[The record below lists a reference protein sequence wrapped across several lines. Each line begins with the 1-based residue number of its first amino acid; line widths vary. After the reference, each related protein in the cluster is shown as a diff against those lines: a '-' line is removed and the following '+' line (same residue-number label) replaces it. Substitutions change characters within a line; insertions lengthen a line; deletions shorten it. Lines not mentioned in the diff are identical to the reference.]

1 MTNYSLGEGESVYEE
16 LKNNDKI
23 VIGDTITYTPYNQ
36 QGYMKYKVIMGD
48 NGKKTL
54 EVIDSYD
61 MQMENSYNDDDS
73 YQSTVKDD
81 SYQSTVK
88 DEDLDL
94 GKRSYDDNDDVFA
107 KRARYGEKGGRKKS
121 RKGKKSRKSKKS
133 KKGKKSRKGRKGRKS
148 RKTRK

>member
-1 MTNYSLGEGESVYEE
+1 MTNYSLGEGESVFEE

-61 MQMENSYNDDDS
+61 LQIEHSYNDDDDDS

-81 SYQSTVK
+81 SSQSTVK
-88 DEDLDL
+88 YDNL
-94 GKRSYDDNDDVFA
+94 GKHSYDDNDDAFT
-107 KRARYGEKGGRKKS
+107 KIARYDEKGGRKKS
-121 RKGKKSRKSKKS
+121 RKGRKSRKSKKS